1 MNTGGVGNDPVL
13 LKDDREVG
21 GYDALSFIDEQTARR
36 AVPEAEEFVAAVSDY
51 IAKLNPRT
59 PQL

>member
-13 LKDDREVG
+13 RDFLKEIESVRPRIERLILFG
-21 GYDALSFIDEQTARR
+21 SRTPA
-36 AVPEAEEFVAAVSDY
+36 AEEFVTAVSDY

-59 PQL
+59 PQS